1 MAAEAATA
9 AVVVV
14 AEPLSRVS
22 DGVASSRL
30 SSLSRLELE
39 AELAAATEAHRL
51 ARDEQLEFERECLEM
66 ARAKREATALA
77 QDSAMGATKK
87 VGESDRQPEKGSQE
101 LKPQDEEDMKE
112 TGDERFESSGDTP
125 RADD

>member
-51 ARDEQLEFERECLEM
+51 ARDEQLEAVSVHLCVCVRALSYPSICLLLCLSF
-66 ARAKREATALA
+66 RLRVCV
-77 QDSAMGATKK
+77 S
-87 VGESDRQPEKGSQE
+87 
-101 LKPQDEEDMKE
+101 
-112 TGDERFESSGDTP
+112 
-125 RADD
+125 